1 MELPWLKDREERQIV
16 KYSFQYMLALWGSQQ
31 NKAEV
36 ADGYHYKCVVI
47 LHFCQEKKTNGYF
60 SKCPPSRSR
69 AEKGE
74 KTSTS
79 CITDQN

>member
-47 LHFCQEKKTNGYF
+47 LHFCQEKKN
-60 SKCPPSRSR
+60 
-69 AEKGE
+69 
-74 KTSTS
+74 
-79 CITDQN
+79 